1 MATLLNEKKS
11 TGGDPYAYYTVN
23 ATASDRTA
31 NDVKVVVEVISR
43 LSSSQA
49 FLGTGSTYGRDGYI
63 TLQGKEYKISLKATN
78 ERWSGTTKHKAYSGE
93 LTIEIEGSKSQ
104 IENIKFR
111 VSPTGSASG
120 NYNQAA
126 ALKSTSCNNLY
137 IGIGHEKP
145 SNVSFTITEK
155 NQKLI
160 DAGISNETFVN
171 NLSIKEYNI
180 SATLH
185 DGASVSNYNIV
196 NRVYIDSSKVTPF
209 QIDYSTSD
217 ILLWQETGKVPI
229 RAIVDDNMNASG
241 SSSSAANPNLYDY
254 IPYTKIGLIETATNA
269 KRNGQTSGKVKLNIN
284 GTYYNGSIG
293 NITQTKPTIKYKYWK
308 LGDAEPITFNN
319 TIPSNSINVTGNNFV
334 VNNYEIGSSVE
345 TATNYFNPEL
355 AYRVKIYVED
365 NFTNY
370 TSQEKSIPVGEA
382 TWSEFKDRVDFKK
395 ITIKNK
401 NEFFYEPGDTFEC
414 DYDTILN
421 GYVTSGTK
429 NVRLAFPV
437 PKRLDNINSI
447 TIESLNAEARCN
459 KGYLNSQ
466 SGNVEYVGKSG
477 YTIGAHKS
485 NNNVVNILIIKSS
498 AWTNVDNNTPVVF
511 VAGAGGI
518 KLTFNSEEA
527 TTQINQLN
535 MEGDIE

>member
-11 TGGDPYAYYTVN
+11 TGGSPYAYYTVN

-49 FLGTGSTYGRDGYI
+49 FLGTGATYGRDGYI
-63 TLQGKEYKISLKATN
+63 TLLGKEYKIPLKATN

-111 VSPTGSASG
+111 VNPTGSASE

-126 ALKSTSCNNLY
+126 ALKSTSCSNLY

-196 NRVYIDSSKVTPF
+196 NRVYIESSKVTPF
-209 QIDYSTSD
+209 QIDYSISD

-254 IPYTKIGLIETATNA
+254 IPYTKIGLIETSTTVR
-269 KRNGQTSGKVKLNIN
+269 RNGQTSGKVKLNIN

-308 LGDAEPITFNN
+308 LGDTEPTTYDN
-319 TIPSNSINVTGNNFV
+319 TIPSDNISILNNTFSV
-334 VNNYEIGSSVE
+334 SNFEIGSSVE

-355 AYRVKIYVED
+355 AYRFKIYVED
-365 NFTNY
+365 NFTSY
-370 TSQEKSIPVGEA
+370 TSQDKSIPIGEA
-382 TWSEFKDRVDFKK
+382 TWTEYKDRVDFKK

-401 NEFFYEPGDTFEC
+401 NEFFYEPGETFEC

-447 TIESLNAEARCN
+447 TIESLNAEARCG

-485 NNNVVNILIIKSS
+485 NNNVVNILIIKDS

-518 KLTFNSEEA
+518 KLTFN
-527 TTQINQLN
+527 
-535 MEGDIE
+535 

>member
-43 LSSSQA
+43 LSSSKA
-49 FLGTGSTYGRDGYI
+49 FLGTGATYGRDGYI
-63 TLQGKEYKISLKATN
+63 TLLGKEYKIPLKATN
-78 ERWSGTTKHKAYSGE
+78 ERWSGTTKHIAYSGE

-111 VSPTGSASG
+111 VNPTGSASG

-126 ALKSTSCNNLY
+126 ALKSTSCSNLY

-196 NRVYIDSSKVTPF
+196 NRVYIESSKVTPF
-209 QIDYSTSD
+209 QIDYSISD

-254 IPYTKIGLIETATNA
+254 IPYTKVGLIETSTTVR
-269 KRNGQTSGKVKLNIN
+269 RNGQTSGKVKLNIN

-293 NITQTKPTIKYKYWK
+293 NITQTKPTIKYKFWK
-308 LGDAEPITFNN
+308 LGDTEPTTYDN

-365 NFTNY
+365 NFTKY

-382 TWSEFKDRVDFKK
+382 TWTEYKDRVDFKK

-401 NEFFYEPGDTFEC
+401 NEFFYEPGETFEC

-447 TIESLNAEARCN
+447 TIESLNAEARCG

-485 NNNVVNILIIKSS
+485 NNNVVNILIIKDS

-518 KLTFNSEEA
+518 KLTFNS
-527 TTQINQLN
+527 
-535 MEGDIE
+535 

>member
-43 LSSSQA
+43 LSSSKA

-63 TLQGKEYKISLKATN
+63 TLLGKEYKIPLKATN
-78 ERWSGTTKHKAYSGE
+78 ERWSGTTKHIAYSGE

-111 VSPTGSASG
+111 VNPTGSASG

-196 NRVYIDSSKVTPF
+196 NRVYIESSKVTPF
-209 QIDYSTSD
+209 QIDYSISD

-254 IPYTKIGLIETATNA
+254 IPYTKIGLIETSTTAR
-269 KRNGQTSGKVKLNIN
+269 RNGQTSGKVYLNIN
-284 GTYYNGSIG
+284 GTFYNGSVG
-293 NITQTKPTIKYKYWK
+293 NVTQTKPTIKYKFWK
-308 LGDAEPITFNN
+308 LGDNEPTTYNN
-319 TIPSNSINVTGNNFV
+319 TIPSDNISILNNTFSV
-334 VNNYEIGSSVE
+334 SNFEIGSSVE

-365 NFTNY
+365 NFTSY
-370 TSQEKSIPVGEA
+370 TSQDKSIPIGEA
-382 TWSEFKDRVDFKK
+382 TWTEYKDRVDFKK

-401 NEFFYEPGDTFEC
+401 NEFFYEPGETFEC

-447 TIESLNAEARCN
+447 TIESLNAEARCG
-459 KGYLNSQ
+459 KGYLNNQ

-485 NNNVVNILIIKSS
+485 NNNVVNILIIKDS

-511 VAGAGGI
+511 VAGTGGI
-518 KLTFNSEEA
+518 KLTFN
-527 TTQINQLN
+527 
-535 MEGDIE
+535 

>member
-1 MATLLNEKKS
+1 MTTLLNEKKS

-23 ATASDRTA
+23 ATASDRTT

-49 FLGTGSTYGRDGYI
+49 FLGTGATYGRDGYI
-63 TLQGKEYKISLKATN
+63 TLLGKEYKIPLKATN

-209 QIDYSTSD
+209 QIDYSTTNL
-217 ILLWQETGKVPI
+217 LLWQETGKVPI
-229 RAIVDDNMNASG
+229 RAIVDDSMGGSGAS
-241 SSSSAANPNLYDY
+241 SISTNPNLYDY
-254 IPYTKIGLIETATNA
+254 IPYINIALVETSTTA
-269 KRNGQTSGKVKLNIN
+269 KRNGQTSGKVYLNIN
-284 GTYYNGSIG
+284 GTFYNGSVG

-308 LGDAEPITFNN
+308 LGDTEPITYNN
-319 TIPSNSINVTGNNFV
+319 TISSDNIVVVGNNFKV
-334 VNNYEIGSSVE
+334 DKLEIGSSVE

-365 NFTNY
+365 NFTKY
-370 TSQEKSIPVGEA
+370 TSQEKPIPIGEA
-382 TWSEFKDRVDFKK
+382 TWTEYKDRVDFKK
-395 ITIKNK
+395 ITINNK
-401 NEFFYEPGDTFEC
+401 NEFFYEPGETFEC
-414 DYDTILN
+414 DYDVILN
-421 GYVTSGTK
+421 GYITSGATG
-429 NVRLAFPV
+429 VRVAFPS
-437 PKRLDNINSI
+437 PKRLDNIKSI
-447 TIESLNAEARCN
+447 TCQSFKCEARGL
-459 KGYLNSQ
+459 KGYLNGEAGSI
-466 SGNVEYVGKSG
+466 EYVGRSG
-477 YTIGAHKS
+477 YTITINKS
-485 NNNVVNILIIKSS
+485 NNNVINFLIIKSS
-498 AWTNVDNNTPVVF
+498 AWSNVDNNTPVVF
-511 VAGAGGI
+511 VAYKGYL
-518 KLTFNSEEA
+518 KLTFN
-527 TTQINQLN
+527 
-535 MEGDIE
+535 

>member
-31 NDVKVVVEVISR
+31 TDVKIVVEVISR

-49 FLGTGSTYGRDGYI
+49 FLGTGATYGRDGYI
-63 TLQGKEYKISLKATN
+63 TLLGKEYKIPLKATN

-126 ALKSTSCNNLY
+126 ALKSTSCSNLY

-196 NRVYIDSSKVTPF
+196 NRVYIESSKVTPF
-209 QIDYSTSD
+209 QIDYSISD

-254 IPYTKIGLIETATNA
+254 IPYTKIGLIEAATNA
-269 KRNGQTSGKVKLNIN
+269 RRNGQTCGRVKLNIN
-284 GTYYNGSIG
+284 GNFYNGSIG
-293 NITQTKPTIKYKYWK
+293 NVTQTKPTIKYKYWK
-308 LGDAEPITFNN
+308 LGDTEPTTYDN

-370 TSQEKSIPVGEA
+370 TSQEKTIPIGEA
-382 TWSEFKDRVDFKK
+382 TWTEYKDRVDFKK

-414 DYDTILN
+414 DYDVIMS
-421 GYVTSGTK
+421 GYITSGATG
-429 NVRLAFPV
+429 VRVSFPS
-437 PKRLDNINSI
+437 PKRLDNIKSI
-447 TIESLNAEARCN
+447 TCQSFKCEARGL
-459 KGYLNSQ
+459 KGYLNGEAGSI
-466 SGNVEYVGKSG
+466 EFVGRSG
-477 YTIGAHKS
+477 YTITINKS
-485 NNNVVNILIIKSS
+485 NNNVIVFLIIKSS

-511 VAGAGGI
+511 VAYKGDL
-518 KLTFNSEEA
+518 KLTFN
-527 TTQINQLN
+527 
-535 MEGDIE
+535 

>member
-11 TGGDPYAYYTVN
+11 TGGSPYAYYTVN

-49 FLGTGSTYGRDGYI
+49 FLGTGATYGRDGYI
-63 TLQGKEYKISLKATN
+63 TLLGKEYKIPLKATN

-111 VSPTGSASG
+111 VNPTGSASG

-126 ALKSTSCNNLY
+126 ALKSTSCSNLY
-137 IGIGHEKP
+137 IGIGHENP

-160 DAGISNETFVN
+160 NAGISNNTYVN

-185 DGASVSNYNIV
+185 DGATATDYNLYNGIVPSFNKTNIV
-196 NRVYIDSSKVTPF
+196 T
-209 QIDYSTSD
+209 IDYSKKELVT
-217 ILLWQETGKVPI
+217 WQETEKVPM
-229 RAIVDDNMNASG
+229 RAQVLDNMGGNG
-241 SSSSAANPNLYDY
+241 YSSSAYNPDLYDY
-254 IPYTKIGLIETATNA
+254 IPYTKIGLIETSTTVR
-269 KRNGQTSGKVKLNIN
+269 RNGQTSGRVKLNIN
-284 GTYYNGSIG
+284 GNFYNGSIG

-308 LGDAEPITFNN
+308 LGDTEPTTYDN
-319 TIPSNSINVTGNNFV
+319 TIPSNSINVSGNNFV
-334 VNNYEIGSSVE
+334 VNNYEIGSIVE

-365 NFTNY
+365 NFTSY
-370 TSQEKSIPVGEA
+370 TSQDKSIPIGEA
-382 TWSEFKDRVDFKK
+382 TWTEYKDRVDFKK

-477 YTIGAHKS
+477 YTIGVHKS
-485 NNNVVNILIIKSS
+485 NNNVVNILIIKDS

-518 KLTFNSEEA
+518 KLTFN
-527 TTQINQLN
+527 
-535 MEGDIE
+535 

>member
-63 TLQGKEYKISLKATN
+63 TLQGKEYKIPLKATN

-126 ALKSTSCNNLY
+126 ALKSTSCSNLY

-196 NRVYIDSSKVTPF
+196 NRVYIESSKVTPF
-209 QIDYSTSD
+209 QIDYSISD

-241 SSSSAANPNLYDY
+241 SSSSAANPSLYNY
-254 IPYTKIGLIETATNA
+254 IPYTKIGLIETSTTAR
-269 KRNGQTSGKVKLNIN
+269 RNGQTSGKVYLNIN
-284 GTYYNGSIG
+284 GTFYNGSVG
-293 NITQTKPTIKYKYWK
+293 NVTQTKPTIKYKFWK
-308 LGDAEPITFNN
+308 LGDNEPTTYNN
-319 TIPSNSINVTGNNFV
+319 TIPSDNISILNNTFSV
-334 VNNYEIGSSVE
+334 SNFEIGSSVE

-355 AYRVKIYVED
+355 AYRIKIYVED
-365 NFTNY
+365 NFTSY
-370 TSQEKSIPVGEA
+370 TSQDKPIPVGEA
-382 TWSEFKDRVDFKK
+382 TWTEYKDRVDFKK
-395 ITIKNK
+395 ITIKGKDISENQILWQGAWYMNGSQTAYLSQKISEQQHGIVLVWQAYGDGSAK
-401 NEFFYEPGDTFEC
+401 NWHYNYNF
-414 DYDTILN
+414 I
-421 GYVTSGTK
+421 
-429 NVRLAFPV
+429 
-437 PKRLDNINSI
+437 PKWHAL
-447 TIESLNAEARCN
+447 
-459 KGYLNSQ
+459 Y
-466 SGNVEYVGKSG
+466 
-477 YTIGAHKS
+477 
-485 NNNVVNILIIKSS
+485 KSS
-498 AWTNVDNNTPVVF
+498 AGVSLWLTNDVGSQVASKYIYVYDDKLEGHNNNESGETER
-511 VAGAGGI
+511 GSGI
-518 KLTFNSEEA
+518 YVTNNHWVLTCV
-527 TTQINQLN
+527 L
-535 MEGDIE
+535 GV